1 MSMLRPPHLTFINL
15 LAKLFKWSQISL
27 SRGFGGWRIIV
38 FRPTRFS
45 MFIVILAVALLSYTA
60 VSAEEVSVASHTVD
74 MFIGYNKVFVD
85 SSIILKSKQTA
96 NISIEL
102 PYDARQITDNA
113 DSVASP
119 NSLEDNILTFHLK
132 DGEKIDYSYITSEFI
147 DGDSFVVSFSAP
159 FNISLL
165 RMTLSLPEKAVLD
178 KPIRRGSTT
187 GSSIYPAP
195 KRMETDGQE
204 ITAVWEF
211 KDVKKGDEIA
221 LYAKYKKPLRYL
233 VPLLLIVSGIF
244 IFILG
249 TAYVLSRKSSAKSNK
264 ASVRI
269 NDSKPHKG
277 IEQHLKEDEE
287 QVINV
292 LKLKEGS
299 CEQGTLRIATG
310 FSKAKLSGLLKELE
324 ERKVIIKEKRGKK
337 NRVFLKG

>member
-1 MSMLRPPHLTFINL
+1 MPVDRV
-15 LAKLFKWSQISL
+15 K
-27 SRGFGGWRIIV
+27 GGWRIIV

-45 MFIVILAVALLSYTA
+45 MFVVILAVALLSCAA
-60 VSAEEVSVASHTVD
+60 VSAAEISVSSHTID

-85 SSIILKSKQTA
+85 SSITLTSKQTA

-102 PYDARQITDNA
+102 PYDARQITDEA
-113 DSVASP
+113 DSTTMP
-119 NSLEDNILTFHLK
+119 DSLEGNVLTFYLK
-132 DGEKIDYSYITSEFI
+132 DGKSIEYSYITSDFI
-147 DGDSFVVSFSAP
+147 DGESFVVSFSAP
-159 FNISLL
+159 FNTSLL

-178 KPIRRGSTT
+178 RPIRKGQSS
-187 GSSIYPAP
+187 GSSVYPAP
-195 KRMETDGQE
+195 KRMETDGQA
-204 ITAVWEF
+204 ITVVWEF
-211 KDVKKGDEIA
+211 NDVEKGDEIA

-233 VPLLLIVSGIF
+233 APLLLIIAGILVF
-244 IFILG
+244 IAG
-249 TAYVLSRKSSAKSNK
+249 MAYLLARKGRRKSMKT
-264 ASVRI
+264 SVRI
-269 NDSKPHKG
+269 NDPEVSKG

-324 ERKVIIKEKRGKK
+324 ERKVIVKEKRGKK